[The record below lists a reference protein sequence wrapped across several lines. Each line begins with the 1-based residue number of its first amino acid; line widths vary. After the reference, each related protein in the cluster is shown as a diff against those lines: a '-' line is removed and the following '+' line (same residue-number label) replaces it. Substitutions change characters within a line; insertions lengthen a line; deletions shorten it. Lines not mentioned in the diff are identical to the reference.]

1 MEDLLTQGLHLIL
14 LLIEVAIIL
23 LLIDGIM
30 SIICGMLGLSWKKV
44 LMWAAAVFGLLW
56 LRDFLKERKE
66 KAKEKEAIQELT
78 EEDFET
84 IEE

>member
-1 MEDLLTQGLHLIL
+1 MEDLLLQGLDLIL

-30 SIICGMLGLSWKKV
+30 SIICGMFGLSWKKV

-84 IEE
+84 IKE

>member
-1 MEDLLTQGLHLIL
+1 MEQLIANGVNIIL
-14 LLIEVAIIL
+14 LLIELAIIL

-30 SIICGMLGLSWKKV
+30 SIIIGMLGLSWKKV
-44 LMWAAAVFGLLW
+44 LMWAAAIFGLLW
-56 LRDFLKERKE
+56 LRDFVRKRKE
-66 KAKEKEAIQELT
+66 KVQVENVEELT

>member
-1 MEDLLTQGLHLIL
+1 MENLLSQGFNFIL

-66 KAKEKEAIQELT
+66 KAKEKKAIQELT

>member
-1 MEDLLTQGLHLIL
+1 MEDLLTQGFNFIL

-84 IEE
+84 IED

>member
-1 MEDLLTQGLHLIL
+1 MEDLLTQGLQLIL
-14 LLIEVAIIL
+14 LLIEAAILL

-30 SIICGMLGLSWKKV
+30 SIICSMLGLSWKKV

-66 KAKEKEAIQELT
+66 KAKEKEAIKELT

>member
-1 MEDLLTQGLHLIL
+1 MEDLLTQGFNFIL

-66 KAKEKEAIQELT
+66 KAKEKEAIQELA

-84 IEE
+84 IED